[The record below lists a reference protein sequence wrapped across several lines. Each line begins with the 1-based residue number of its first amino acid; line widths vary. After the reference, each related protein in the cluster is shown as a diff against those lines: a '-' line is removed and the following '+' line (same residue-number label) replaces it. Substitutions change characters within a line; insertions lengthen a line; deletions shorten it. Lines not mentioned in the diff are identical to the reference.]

1 MTGACTVAC
10 VPPTPLM
17 VAFALDQVL
26 GAGSAAD
33 LLNQLRVFVQQL
45 LELSLSHLRL
55 FLQTVHNGG
64 SDEAMLQGGEAIL
77 RILMNKRTSTNL
89 VLLK

>member
-55 FLQTVHNGG
+55 FLQTVHNG
-64 SDEAMLQGGEAIL
+64 EAMLHSGEAIL
-77 RILMNKRTSTNL
+77 RILVNKRTSTNL

>member
-55 FLQTVHNGG
+55 FLQTVHNG
-64 SDEAMLQGGEAIL
+64 EAMLQGGEAIL